1 MCKAYETPIPFT
13 APKGLYTSVNT
24 NMNTNDN
31 TKIQVSRTHKKS
43 RQQLR
48 HNHTRSIH
56 RQRPTQHKKN
66 IQLPSRRNRRTTI
79 MESKKYLN
87 EDLALVTHIILNKMK
102 LNKEEML
109 SLFLSNETEEI
120 KNILR
125 TEAKRIAKGMHEQ

>member
-1 MCKAYETPIPFT
+1 MCKAYKTAFSFT
-13 APKGLYTSVNT
+13 APKHINTTVPTS
-24 NMNTNDN
+24 MNTNDT

-48 HNHTRSIH
+48 HNHTSSIH
-56 RQRPTQHKKN
+56 RQRSTKHKKN

-125 TEAKRIAKGMHEQ
+125 TEAKRIAKGMHEK